1 MQGVRD
7 GNQVVAKLG
16 SYNGTPTTCKIEN
29 ATGYLKAVI
38 YAQTLSAPTVNVS
51 LDEKDDNSVSSSLGL
66 YQATS
71 TLKTLKVTNAD
82 GYLRAV
88 IM

>member
-7 GNQVVAKLG
+7 GNQVVSKLG
-16 SYNGTPTTCKIEN
+16 SYNGTPITCKIEN
-29 ATGYLKAVI
+29 ATGYLKAII
-38 YAQTLSAPTVNVS
+38 YNIPFGTPAVDAPVA
-51 LDEKDDNSVSSSLGL
+51 KHDDNSVPSNTGL

-71 TLKTLKVTNAD
+71 TVKTLKVTTAE